1 MMNNLFSTINIQSK
15 RASQGFTL
23 IELVVVLVVSGILAV
38 GTVAFI
44 SRTVESLDATST
56 RNQLASA
63 GRTAIDRMSLE
74 LHNALPNSI
83 RVSGSCLEFIPVR
96 AATTY
101 IDPAFTNPGTS
112 TFDVVNFVEKN
123 VPVYPDA
130 ALLPAPTL
138 GGTPNLRPLYAVVYP
153 RNRNRVYDGDNN
165 TAAIPP
171 EFNNRRPV
179 QTINSIVVNG
189 SDSNLA
195 TITLAEAHRFQ
206 RRSPQERFFVTELPV
221 SFCVVGSN
229 LYRYTNYGFHQTQTT
244 QEESGSCDASTANRC
259 LPNYGNHAL
268 LPDKKLI
275 VDSITSSTFSVGN
288 QNLARNSLV
297 SIQFDMASGND
308 TITLRSEILTRS
320 VP

>member
-1 MMNNLFSTINIQSK
+1 MMNSLSSTTNIKSR

-44 SRTVESLDATST
+44 SRTVEGLDATSA
-56 RNQLASA
+56 RNKLSSA

-101 IDPAFTNPGTS
+101 IDPSFTNPGTI

-123 VPVYPDA
+123 LDVYPVTT
-130 ALLPAPTL
+130 LLPSPTL

-153 RNRNRVYDGDNN
+153 RNINRVYDGDNN
-165 TAAIPP
+165 TAAIPA

-179 QTINSIVVNG
+179 QTITNIVANG
-189 SDSNLA
+189 SELS
-195 TITLAEAHRFQ
+195 TITLDEAHRFQ
-206 RRSPQERFFVTELPV
+206 RRSPSERFFVAKLPV
-221 SFCVVGSN
+221 SFCVVGSK

-308 TITLRSEILTRS
+308 SITLRSEILTRS